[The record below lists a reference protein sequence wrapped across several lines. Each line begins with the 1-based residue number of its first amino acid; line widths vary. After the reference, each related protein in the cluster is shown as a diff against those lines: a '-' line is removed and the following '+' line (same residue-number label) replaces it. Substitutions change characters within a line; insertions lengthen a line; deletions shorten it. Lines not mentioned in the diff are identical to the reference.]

1 MATKRKGRKKTH
13 QVYLVLSQ
21 RGNRLFGAFPY
32 SDEGLADAKKYV
44 RKISKEHKE
53 KFRIEAS

>member
-1 MATKRKGRKKTH
+1 MATKRKGRKKAH

-32 SDEGLADAKKYV
+32 SEEGLADAEKYV
-44 RKISKEHKE
+44 RKISREHKE

>member
-1 MATKRKGRKKTH
+1 MATKRRTKKKSN

-32 SDEGLADAKKYV
+32 SDEGLANAEKYV
-44 RKISKEHKE
+44 RKITKERKE
-53 KFRIEAS
+53 KFKIEAS

>member
-1 MATKRKGRKKTH
+1 MATKRKGKKKAH

-32 SDEGLADAKKYV
+32 SDEGLVNAEKYV
-44 RKISKEHKE
+44 RKITKERKE
-53 KFRIEAS
+53 KFKIEAS